1 MATPER
7 EIFASLDGSREKR
20 RLAGKPPSRV
30 SASAERHR

>member
-20 RLAGKPPSRV
+20 RLAGKPPS
-30 SASAERHR
+30 ATDD